1 MDIKCPVCRRKLG
14 HVARPEAKGRFFC
27 TACDLWVAFTKK
39 RCQNFL
45 SLATTWKINS
55 SKLIL
60 KSTSIISIMKFGYEA
75 YTYIYLTHSLL
86 YPPFGGVL
94 FYIGDDFMI
103 STSIHRVNFYDTDAM
118 AVVHHSNY
126 IRWFEIGRVNF
137 LREIGITLG
146 EMMEDGYVFPITEVK
161 CKYIASGK
169 FDDVLRIETTPVA
182 LTKVKMEFSY
192 KIYRDCDN
200 TLLVEGFTQNVFT
213 SKATGHITRLPE
225 KYYTKMQN
233 ALK

>member
-1 MDIKCPVCRRKLG
+1 
-14 HVARPEAKGRFFC
+14 
-27 TACDLWVAFTKK
+27 
-39 RCQNFL
+39 
-45 SLATTWKINS
+45 
-55 SKLIL
+55 
-60 KSTSIISIMKFGYEA
+60 
-75 YTYIYLTHSLL
+75 
-86 YPPFGGVL
+86 
-94 FYIGDDFMI
+94 MI
-103 STSIHRVNFYDTDAM
+103 STSIH
-118 AVVHHSNY
+118 
-126 IRWFEIGRVNF
+126 RVNF

-213 SKATGHITRLPE
+213 SKTTGHITRLPE